1 MSKEIILFEKD
12 TLSLTDKFFILM
24 DLLIS
29 NQSTTKGECLFFLLI
44 YYLQIISG
52 FFAEQIEVFDVKNR
66 DSDKILNYISKIL
79 RFKDLLLNK
88 YSIFK
93 TFIFIIFIIF
103 ILFLI
108 FFIISIY
115 NINKTSF
122 YSFREILLNYSIKIF
137 IYIGYNIILDLCFS
151 IYCFGSDEF
160 NPNFSGIKCN
170 ITDNLSIFII
180 SFLLL
185 LISTF
190 FIFFIQFFYIDSFFL
205 NWNFYSKISC
215 NYEIYLTLNNIF
227 YSIFL
232 IQAKYLSKEIFLL
245 YNLIISSIF
254 LNFYLKHY
262 LYYYQNSNIL
272 AGLFHIQYV
281 WTSIFFLIFAYIE
294 FKEIGLIYIVSSI
307 IVLYFYFNLKY
318 KVEENIFLDT
328 PFYKID
334 NKNYLLFY
342 LKNIVDKMN
351 SLDENPEDKALLA
364 GIMQMHI
371 IECPN
376 PNCLSKNKEKLY
388 LPISDE
394 WSDRTKPLI
403 EDKVFLLNFII
414 VVMNFFINQNDYSPD
429 LIMNISLYY
438 LKIIGNYCQSMF
450 FYKKVKEMKMSFQEY
465 FSFMRLKINIS
476 KSLIEKL
483 KNPHELCNNIE
494 DLNVTMYY
502 KYEDLS
508 QTFVDEINNDI
519 NLSLEFWK
527 IFRNN
532 QIDNNK
538 QIDFN
543 KVFDLTNKIRITK
556 TKVENIWEK
565 LMKIFNGVND
575 LFELYSDY
583 VEQINDDDLKK
594 RSLESLRR
602 KNENFGEHISQNL
615 YSLLFNKETGIIIAN
630 GDKGKEGI
638 IEKSNNEIE
647 NIFKYKPEEL
657 KGMNLSNLMPKL
669 FACEHKSFMEKYF
682 RTGEKKAIDQKDLK
696 SFGKDKD
703 NCIIMIRLVIKL
715 FPMLNEN
722 VFFCGM
728 MIKENIDDIIF
739 IDNKF
744 NIQGI
749 SSKLMKILKI
759 ENKNIFN
766 NNEIPFYVICKK
778 FVNFY
783 KIFLQGKKQ
792 NMNKKKNNFNN
803 NNNSNLNEKKASIV
817 FDDLSEI
824 ENLDEENNN
833 NNEEKE
839 NNSNK
844 EDEFHEYIEIN
855 ENIELEY
862 EIKVPQFLMD
872 YSEAT
877 NKKEK
882 KNDFHILKENE
893 SIIVSKIEEDYINN
907 ENNIDTI
914 DEFGE
919 SDLLVEDSN
928 NNSNSINEN
937 NNNNNNNKNK
947 NNNNNNNNNNNTTPT
962 PGATPTPNSYV
973 IQVNKTDNNN
983 INSNSKIEM
992 NKQSDEEKEFESK
1005 IKKYKELFENGK
1017 FDELEDFID
1026 LCTQNSL
1033 TKEYKFNFTFDRYK
1047 YGDKK
1052 MAYIVRCIDNKNEGG
1067 RSDEESIIDG
1077 DPKVSKYK
1085 KEKAEAIK
1093 PLYELLSEEKK
1104 DILEQPEKYFILSN
1118 ENTYFQKLLN
1128 ICREDI
1134 NKMSMVHGTK
1144 KDEVMEDEN
1153 SSQTSQT
1160 GFNSDL
1166 VKKNRIEEVR
1176 GNILNNISNFFTLKY
1191 IKIMLLLMFV
1201 LTICFEIIYVI
1212 IFSKIFNDLKNIS
1225 YLNIILFS
1233 TTIWTTNLIGT
1244 IISLRELYRDYIV
1257 NKGYTFNG
1265 FIEDNHEY
1273 FDNLTNLSLDWYKN
1287 ISIHFGNFEN
1297 QINDIL
1303 SNKEIDLYF
1312 WDQNTVSYNYEQIV
1326 DTEGFPLALS
1336 QVLSNINSLLQLNT
1350 FELDIELINLSQ
1362 ADRNYLI
1369 YLSFVS
1375 VENAYDNLLPNL
1387 YKKVL
1392 TLPQIF
1398 KKYNSDSKF
1407 ILLVC
1412 LIIYSCV
1419 MVIFCII
1426 YGLLLHITNKNMGE
1440 GLEKVTKIK
1449 LEKIE
1454 ETIKRIE
1461 NFNLELKKLKEHENQ
1476 KTNELNN
1483 NNEIGNNDNIINNN
1497 ENNNITGNNNPN
1509 PNNQTNSGS
1518 NGAQTSNIISTSG
1531 FSSDVKKFIPLK
1543 ILNLSYFQTVFFF
1556 IVLGSFLI
1564 PVYLRTNTIISST
1577 NKIIDVENFIFGKIL
1592 FASASLVKVKCSM
1605 CICNVQSE
1613 LNYDNLVDNSGIQKI
1628 VQGISLFSELNEFY
1642 NERFLLNACEAVYT
1656 INTNEYNECM
1666 NDELIQSANNTDS
1679 LLKLIE
1685 EIVDNI
1691 YKDLEMQT
1699 GKTFTLNNGTEVPF
1713 ENYYLFSS
1721 NNFNQLELIF
1731 YKYIVPVS
1739 NNFGGLCKISLVN
1752 YLKKE
1757 KILILILIICLGL
1770 IIAGYCIYII
1780 VFFVKK
1786 LIHLLSVS
1794 RCILKII
1801 PTTVINNTPD
1811 LEVWIENKY

>member
-12 TLSLTDKFFILM
+12 TLSITDKFFILM

-52 FFAEQIEVFDVKNR
+52 FFAEQIEVFDIKNR

-93 TFIFIIFIIF
+93 IFIFIIFIIF

-115 NINKTSF
+115 NIKKTSF
-122 YSFREILLNYSIKIF
+122 YSFREIILNYSIKIF

-160 NPNFSGIKCN
+160 NPNFSEIKCN
-170 ITDNLSIFII
+170 ITENLSIFLI

-185 LISTF
+185 LLSTC

-281 WTSIFFLIFAYIE
+281 WTSIFFLIFAYID
-294 FKEIGLIYIVSSI
+294 FKEIGLIYIVSSM

-328 PFYKID
+328 PFYKIY

-450 FYKKVKEMKMSFQEY
+450 FYKKVKEMKLSFQEY

-483 KNPHELCNNIE
+483 KNPHDLCNNIE

-556 TKVENIWEK
+556 TKVEIIWEK

-657 KGMNLSNLMPKL
+657 KGMNLNNLMPKL
-669 FACEHKSFMEKYF
+669 FAVEHKMFMEKYF
-682 RTGEKKAIDQKDLK
+682 KTGEKKAIDQKDLK
-696 SFGKDKD
+696 SFAKDKE

-728 MIKENIDDIIF
+728 IIKENIDDIIF

-749 SSKLMKILKI
+749 SNKLMKILKI

-766 NNEIPFYVICKK
+766 DNEIPFYVICKK

-792 NMNKKKNNFNN
+792 NLNKKKNNYNN
-803 NNNSNLNEKKASIV
+803 NNNSNFNDKKASIV

-833 NNEEKE
+833 NNEENE

-862 EIKVPQFLMD
+862 EIKIPQFLMD

-893 SIIVSKIEEDYINN
+893 SIVVSKIAEDYINN

-919 SDLLVEDSN
+919 SDLLVDDSN
-928 NNSNSINEN
+928 NNSNENNNKNNIN
-937 NNNNNNNKNK
+937 NNNNV
-947 NNNNNNNNNNNTTPT
+947 TPT
-962 PGATPTPNSYV
+962 PTPTPNYV
-973 IQVNKTDNNN
+973 IQVNKTNNEN
-983 INSNSKIEM
+983 INSNIKSTKIEI

-1005 IKKYKELFENGK
+1005 IKKYKDLFENGK

-1026 LCTQNSL
+1026 LCTHNNT

-1047 YGDKK
+1047 YSDKK

-1077 DPKVSKYK
+1077 DPKAAKYK
-1085 KEKAEAIK
+1085 KEKAEAIR
-1093 PLYELLSEEKK
+1093 PLYELLSDEKK
-1104 DILEQPEKYFILSN
+1104 DILEQPEKYFVLSN
-1118 ENTYFQKLLN
+1118 ENVYFQKLLN
-1128 ICREDI
+1128 VCREDI

-1201 LTICFEIIYVI
+1201 FTISFEIIYVI
-1212 IFSKIFNDLKNIS
+1212 IFSQIIQDLKNIS

-1233 TTIWTTNLIGT
+1233 TTIWTSNLIGT
-1244 IISLRELYRDYIV
+1244 IISLRALYRNLILY
-1257 NKGYTFNG
+1257 NYNYNFNS
-1265 FIEDNHEY
+1265 FIEDNYEY
-1273 FDNLTNLSLDWYKN
+1273 FENLTDLSLEWYKN
-1287 ISIHFGNFEN
+1287 ISMHFGNFEN

-1303 SNKEIDLYF
+1303 NNKEIGLYF
-1312 WDQNTVSYNYEQIV
+1312 WDQNLVSYNNELIV

-1336 QVLSNINSLLQLNT
+1336 QVLSNVNSLLQLKT
-1350 FELDIELINLSQ
+1350 FELDVNKNDLTN
-1362 ADRNYLI
+1362 ADFNYLV
-1369 YLSFVS
+1369 YLSFLS
-1375 VENAYDNLLPNL
+1375 VENAYDNLIPNL

-1407 ILLVC
+1407 ILLIC
-1412 LIIYSCV
+1412 LIVYSCV
-1419 MVIFCII
+1419 MIIFCLV

-1476 KTNELNN
+1476 KINELNN
-1483 NNEIGNNDNIINNN
+1483 NNEIDNNNNNNINNTEINNN
-1497 ENNNITGNNNPN
+1497 LDINSTNNI
-1509 PNNQTNSGS
+1509 QTNSGS
-1518 NGAQTSNIISTSG
+1518 TGAQASNIISTNG

-1543 ILNLSYFQTVFFF
+1543 ILNLSYFQTVFFL

-1605 CICNVQSE
+1605 SNCNVQSE
-1613 LNYDNLVDNSGIQKI
+1613 LYYENLVDNSEIQKI

-1642 NERFLLNACEAVYT
+1642 NEKFLLNACEAVY
-1656 INTNEYNECM
+1656 IIDTNDYFNCM

-1699 GKTFTLNNGTEVPF
+1699 GKKFILNNESEVDF
-1713 ENYYLFSS
+1713 QNYYLFSS

-1739 NNFGGLCKISLVN
+1739 NNFGGLCKVSLNN

-1757 KILILILIICLGL
+1757 KILILILIICLGV
-1770 IIAGYCIYII
+1770 IIAGFCIYII